1 MEQRSLRVV
10 STNKN
15 FFTKLT
21 NTISR
26 LLIPTKLG
34 INGIMIS
41 IKRSSLVKAFEAYK
55 NENKDEA
62 KKENLSKKYEDA
74 YTLYLEAIDKYIMD
88 SLYKKVKS
96 NTATNFETEVLAS
109 EKPVLVDFWATWCM
123 PCRMLAP
130 TVEEVADE
138 TEGRAVVGKVNVDEE
153 MELARRYRVA
163 SIPTL
168 IVFENGAEVRR
179 SVGVVEKEDIYDLL
193 GLPMQE

>member
-1 MEQRSLRVV
+1 MSE
-10 STNKN
+10 KK
-15 FFTKLT
+15 FT
-21 NTISR
+21 
-26 LLIPTKLG
+26 
-34 INGIMIS
+34 
-41 IKRSSLVKAFEAYK
+41 
-55 NENKDEA
+55 
-62 KKENLSKKYEDA
+62 
-74 YTLYLEAIDKYIMD
+74 
-88 SLYKKVKS
+88 
-96 NTATNFETEVLAS
+96 TANFETEVLAS

-138 TEGRAVVGKVNVDEE
+138 TEGRAVVGKVNVDVE

>member
-1 MEQRSLRVV
+1 MSE
-10 STNKN
+10 KK
-15 FFTKLT
+15 FT
-21 NTISR
+21 
-26 LLIPTKLG
+26 
-34 INGIMIS
+34 
-41 IKRSSLVKAFEAYK
+41 
-55 NENKDEA
+55 
-62 KKENLSKKYEDA
+62 
-74 YTLYLEAIDKYIMD
+74 
-88 SLYKKVKS
+88 
-96 NTATNFETEVLAS
+96 TANFETQVLAS

-138 TEGRAVVGKVNVDEE
+138 TEGRAVVGKVNVDKE

>member
-1 MEQRSLRVV
+1 MSE
-10 STNKN
+10 KK
-15 FFTKLT
+15 FT
-21 NTISR
+21 
-26 LLIPTKLG
+26 
-34 INGIMIS
+34 
-41 IKRSSLVKAFEAYK
+41 
-55 NENKDEA
+55 
-62 KKENLSKKYEDA
+62 
-74 YTLYLEAIDKYIMD
+74 
-88 SLYKKVKS
+88 
-96 NTATNFETEVLAS
+96 TANFETQVLAS

-130 TVEEVADE
+130 TVEEEADE